1 MLTVRNS
8 HIDVNAKNGCVV
20 YFGGIVLEDCAIAQP
35 KGRCSM
41 KGVCRWLLTVRLW
54 LADCNDLKIN
64 VIGENS
70 VSVALACVWAEKA
83 TTISGGGKLYLK
95 SNMQDCIHLQRAPVT
110 IDNCSIY
117 AEGNYGI
124 MGVANESR
132 QVVTVRNAHVEAY
145 GKSGSVCQISGL
157 VLEGC
162 YVSAPKGAAFDSA
175 MRALVFEGKPVE
187 KLVIRPDADGIHD
200 ITADIPESRRGT
212 FNMQGVKLDVD
223 WDSLPAGIYIVDG
236 VKKVKF

>member
-1 MLTVRNS
+1 
-8 HIDVNAKNGCVV
+8 
-20 YFGGIVLEDCAIAQP
+20 
-35 KGRCSM
+35 
-41 KGVCRWLLTVRLW
+41 
-54 LADCNDLKIN
+54 
-64 VIGENS
+64 
-70 VSVALACVWAEKA
+70 
-83 TTISGGGKLYLK
+83 
-95 SNMQDCIHLQRAPVT
+95 MQDCIHLQRAPVT

-124 MGVANESR
+124 KGVANESS